1 MLFFAACKKDTPTTT
16 STLTILKGEVFANL
30 DYTND
35 TIGNLTPFFKEHA
48 KAGTVITVLVNPN
61 DLQSNPDTSKKYDD
75 YRYTATVDAN
85 GAYSVSIPAKN
96 NGTKVKIVQ
105 DDFDF
110 QATIAPSTT
119 MRMIY
124 KGPAVPVETTV
135 YRGTIQV
142 MDLFY

>member
-1 MLFFAACKKDTPTTT
+1 MKKFILPVAFCSLVLFFAACKKDTPTTT

-75 YRYTATVDAN
+75 YRN
-85 GAYSVSIPAKN
+85 FKN
-96 NGTKVKIVQ
+96 SEFLHTHGFYIGIYPSLKNKQIDVLKKI
-105 DDFDF
+105 
-110 QATIAPSTT
+110 
-119 MRMIY
+119 
-124 KGPAVPVETTV
+124 
-135 YRGTIQV
+135 
-142 MDLFY
+142 